1 MIKKQ
6 DKSQKDI
13 PLAPEEAK
21 YKKKSDNRGQP
32 RSKHKHTYETVLLH
46 HKYSLTKPHDPN
58 PWNVDYHS
66 ANKVCTICG
75 RVEDCD
81 RAYYIKEP
89 GQNLFCN
96 YFKTKLIPE
105 AFKLEHWIV
114 EDARCKFARKEDAY
128 NESEET

>member
-13 PLAPEEAK
+13 PVAPEEVK
-21 YKKKSDNRGQP
+21 YHKRSDTKGQP
-32 RSKHKHTYETVLLH
+32 RSKHKHLYETVCLH

-66 ANKVCTICG
+66 ATKVCTICG
-75 RVEDCD
+75 RIEDTD
-81 RAYYIKEP
+81 ESYYKKEP
-89 GQNLFCN
+89 GNNNWHN

-105 AFKLEHWIV
+105 AFNLPRWV
-114 EDARCKFARKEDAY
+114 VTDSRCKIATKEGL
-128 NESEET
+128 